1 MRVYNT
7 CTRPGCGRVLGLRC
21 CAAAYCLTGRCVRL
35 EFILELVSRILRRC
49 VYGMAFGICSPSG
62 SPLYVCACMCLC
74 TAVGMCSPSG
84 IPFVVSICMRAC
96 TAFGTYGSSG
106 VLIAQKCAC
115 VGLHGARRVPAKFG
129 CCVSLR
135 GESITRERCGT
146 CTPYVYRYSIRHGPP
161 NQCTYCT

>member
-1 MRVYNT
+1 M
-7 CTRPGCGRVLGLRC
+7 CD
-21 CAAAYCLTGRCVRL
+21 
-35 EFILELVSRILRRC
+35 
-49 VYGMAFGICSPSG
+49 GMAFGICSPSG

-115 VGLHGARRVPAKFG
+115 VGLHSARRVPAKFG
-129 CCVSLR
+129 CCVSFLVNLLHVS
-135 GESITRERCGT
+135 GAERAHRT
-146 CTPYVYRYSIRHGPP
+146 CTGTVFGMDHLISAPTARECACVGVYPVHVHV
-161 NQCTYCT
+161 QCSALEA